1 MQECFTAEQLIVWRK
16 GHRWTQAQAADHILL
31 SLDGYRKKEQGRS
44 SINERDM
51 AMIERADE
59 EEANKKATA

>member
-1 MQECFTAEQLIVWRK
+1 MEKRFTAQQLIDWRK
-16 GHRWTQAQAADHILL
+16 AHGWTQAQAATRILL
-31 SLDGYRKKEQGRS
+31 SLDGYRKKEQNKS

-59 EEANKKATA
+59 QVAKEATR